1 MKRRTLLV
9 TALGAV
15 ALIVAGA
22 AAGYPMYRAYRVQV
36 ALFVALTRSYV
47 GSWEAPAGTTTTER
61 NPAYKTAAFRTPAP
75 LTVASNPAGNEWPS
89 YNRTLTSE
97 RYSPLAEI
105 NAKTV
110 GQLKVLCTYDTKQ
123 YTSFET
129 GLIVVNGAL
138 IGTTR
143 TDIFSIDPAT
153 CAENWR
159 TREDFS
165 PSYNTAMRG
174 AAYFDG
180 MLFRGSPDGQVLAY
194 DFKTGKR
201 IWQTTIADVS
211 KGEYVTAAPIAW
223 NGLVFIGNASGDAK
237 GGKGRMYALDAKTGK
252 ILWEFYLVP
261 KTEGD
266 PHPRSC
272 KARRRSICRP
282 GATRLDS
289 RSAVAGPG
297 HRSPSIPW
305 PENCTCRSATHRPIM
320 RPAYAR
326 ARISIPTRSSC
337 STP

>member
-1 MKRRTLLV
+1 MDEPLEVQNDKIADPIMSFDNIVAIAAMARGNISLSVGLLLSIPFLVWALRGRSPCGAAIPRTLSRAESRSAGSRATSRSAAPINEEKNPACDRSRRRRPDRCGRGGRVPHVSRLS
-9 TALGAV
+9 GPGV
-15 ALIVAGA
+15 ALCCSDAQL
-22 AAGYPMYRAYRVQV
+22 RR
-36 ALFVALTRSYV
+36 LL
-47 GSWEAPAGTTTTER
+47 GSAAGTTPTER

-165 PSYNTAMRG
+165 PSYNTAMQG
-174 AAYFDG
+174 AAYFDS

-194 DFKTGKR
+194 DFKTG
-201 IWQTTIADVS
+201 S
-211 KGEYVTAAPIAW
+211 K
-223 NGLVFIGNASGDAK
+223 SG
-237 GGKGRMYALDAKTGK
+237 
-252 ILWEFYLVP
+252 
-261 KTEGD
+261 
-266 PHPRSC
+266 
-272 KARRRSICRP
+272 RRQSL
-282 GATRLDS
+282 T
-289 RSAVAGPG
+289 
-297 HRSPSIPW
+297 
-305 PENCTCRSATHRPIM
+305 
-320 RPAYAR
+320 
-326 ARISIPTRSSC
+326 
-337 STP
+337 